1 MDDILF
7 NLFTL
12 TFLFILLIFLVYF
25 RSEAKHRERI
35 LEMEQRL
42 SKAGIYD
49 IDQMKG
55 IEFEQYLA
63 VLFKRLGYRVKS
75 TPGSNDYG
83 ADLILENGAERLVIQ
98 AKRYKNKVGIKAVQ
112 EINSAKAYYNAQEGW
127 VITNNYFTS
136 SAINLAQ
143 SANIKLINRNEL
155 VDLILRV
162 NGTTSEE
169 NVVSN

>member
-12 TFLFILLIFLVYF
+12 TILFIILIFLVYF

-35 LEMEQRL
+35 LEMEERL

-63 VLFKRLGYRVKS
+63 VLFKRLGYHVKN

-83 ADLILENGAERLVIQ
+83 ADLILDNGKERFVIQ
-98 AKRYKNKVGIKAVQ
+98 AKRYKSKVGIKAVQ

-127 VITNNYFTS
+127 VITNNYFTT
-136 SAINLAQ
+136 SAINL
-143 SANIKLINRNEL
+143 SKSTNIKLVDRNQL
-155 VDLILRV
+155 ADLILKI
-162 NGTTSEE
+162 NGTNEE
-169 NVVSN
+169 KVVSN